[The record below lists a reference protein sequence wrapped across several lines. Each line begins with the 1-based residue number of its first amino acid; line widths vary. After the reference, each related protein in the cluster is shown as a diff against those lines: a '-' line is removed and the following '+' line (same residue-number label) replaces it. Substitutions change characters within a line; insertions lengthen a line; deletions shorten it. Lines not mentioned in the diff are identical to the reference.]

1 MTTFVTTYRDDSLA
15 AALRYDDLLE
25 QRIEELPAALAVAR
39 VREARVGRI
48 AAGIAGLAG
57 MLVLA
62 VATIHLGTSSAAGS
76 LKTGALGEILLGTW
90 GAMGIAYALGRVGT
104 RLRLRKPG
112 IPRRSG
118 DGWTDVARLEAPLL
132 SMADVRRADAFEKAS
147 VALPLMAIALLA
159 PLTIHAGV
167 WAALLGVQGQLEAF
181 PEFDVW
187 VAMSLVI
194 VGHAHLLLAF
204 FGYRF
209 AKKLREMPLSEIDRA
224 GSSMAWRAVW
234 WTVFAS
240 ALPGAI
246 LYLIPPVLTLLT
258 GLLFS
263 PAMFYMM
270 RKRVIAERAALGA

>member
-1 MTTFVTTYRDDSLA
+1 
-15 AALRYDDLLE
+15 
-25 QRIEELPAALAVAR
+25 
-39 VREARVGRI
+39 
-48 AAGIAGLAG
+48 
-57 MLVLA
+57 
-62 VATIHLGTSSAAGS
+62 
-76 LKTGALGEILLGTW
+76 
-90 GAMGIAYALGRVGT
+90 
-104 RLRLRKPG
+104 
-112 IPRRSG
+112 
-118 DGWTDVARLEAPLL
+118 
-132 SMADVRRADAFEKAS
+132 MADVRRADAFEKAS

-167 WAALLGVQGQLEAF
+167 WAAILGIQGDLSAF
-181 PEFDVW
+181 PEFDGW

-224 GSSMAWRAVW
+224 GSSMAWRAFW

-263 PAMFYMM
+263 PAMFFLMW
-270 RKRVIAERAALGA
+270 KRVIAERKALGA